1 LAQGRRIEPEMA
13 DIIEIVEAMDNEIV
27 ATGKEF
33 LTPPEANA
41 MLERKGL
48 LEDRPQRPGLPLRRL
63 LREGKIP
70 HAFQV
75 GGEHTRWRIP
85 HSEF

>member
-1 LAQGRRIEPEMA
+1 MKSEMA
-13 DIIEIVEAMDNEIV
+13 DIRKIIEAMDSEIV

-48 LEDRPQRPGLPLRRL
+48 LKDRP
-63 LREGKIP
+63 
-70 HAFQV
+70 
-75 GGEHTRWRIP
+75 
-85 HSEF
+85 

>member
-1 LAQGRRIEPEMA
+1 MA
-13 DIIEIVEAMDNEIV
+13 DIRKIIEAIDSEIV
-27 ATGKEF
+27 ATGRKS

-48 LEDRPQRPGLPLRRL
+48 LKDRRQRPGLPLRRL

-75 GGEHTRWRIP
+75 GGKGARWRIP
-85 HSEF
+85 HSESDPK

>member
-1 LAQGRRIEPEMA
+1 MKSEMA
-13 DIIEIVEAMDNEIV
+13 DIRKIIEAMDSEIV

-48 LEDRPQRPGLPLRRL
+48 LKDSILRPGLPLRRL
-63 LREGKIP
+63 LRKGKIP
-70 HAFQV
+70 HAFQE
-75 GGEHTRWRIP
+75 GGKGTRWRIP
-85 HSEF
+85 HSRSDPK

>member
-1 LAQGRRIEPEMA
+1 MA
-13 DIIEIVEAMDNEIV
+13 DIRKIIEAIDSEID

-41 MLERKGL
+41 MLERRGL
-48 LEDRPQRPGLPLRRL
+48 LKDREQRRGLYLRRL
-63 LREGKIP
+63 LRKGKIP

-75 GGEHTRWRIP
+75 GGKGTRWRIL
-85 HSEF
+85 HSKSGPK